1 MLYARNKIHAVKK
14 ESYVFKNKSM
24 LVDDELQKIR
34 KETKLLQSK
43 LKLSRNKLCETNKD
57 IEIFKKESDENRK
70 ERIKQDTV
78 GLENRKENNL
88 Y

>member
-14 ESYVFKNKSM
+14 ESYVLKNKSM
-24 LVDDELQKIR
+24 LVDDELQKTR

-70 ERIKQDTV
+70 ERIKQNTV
-78 GLENRKENNL
+78 GLENRKENYL